1 MTSKTGRYYTKLAYR
16 NSEVSEVPFFFPKR
30 FSSYHEYHKA
40 DITTGNINDINVT
53 YIIWYLIK
61 QDKLTFYEESCFVT
75 LFTTFTQ
82 FLDQTA
88 LLLGFF
94 FE

>member
-1 MTSKTGRYYTKLAYR
+1 M
-16 NSEVSEVPFFFPKR
+16 
-30 FSSYHEYHKA
+30 SSYHKA

-53 YIIWYLIK
+53 YIIWK
-61 QDKLTFYEESCFVT
+61 QDKLTFYEDSCLVT
-75 LFTTFTQ
+75 LFTTFTH

-94 FE
+94 FEYRKHFTSYLQLLTLF

>member
-1 MTSKTGRYYTKLAYR
+1 MKLVK
-16 NSEVSEVPFFFPKR
+16 SLSFFQR
-30 FSSYHEYHKA
+30 GSVASYHEYHKA

-53 YIIWYLIK
+53 YIIILWYLIK

-82 FLDQTA
+82 FLDQIA